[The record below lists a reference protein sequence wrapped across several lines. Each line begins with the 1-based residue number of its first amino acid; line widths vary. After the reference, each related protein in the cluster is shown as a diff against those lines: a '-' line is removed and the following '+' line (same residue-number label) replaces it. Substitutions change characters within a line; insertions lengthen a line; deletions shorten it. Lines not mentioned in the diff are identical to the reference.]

1 MTAPKCRHKQQ
12 GENIVSKREKR
23 RRKIVQ
29 NPINVRFEELQQV
42 LADYGFILKRSR
54 GSHHSFTV
62 IIDGNKELL
71 VVPYKKRVNPI
82 YVNQALELINR
93 IIAEQG
99 LDNEATDD
107 DETQDEVQDEE

>member
-1 MTAPKCRHKQQ
+1 M
-12 GENIVSKREKR
+12 SKREKR
-23 RRKIVQ
+23 RRRIAQ

-42 LADYGFILKRSR
+42 LADYGFVLKRSR

-93 IIAEQG
+93 IVAEQG
-99 LDNEATDD
+99 LDDKEDD
-107 DETQDEVQDEE
+107 DNADEAQDEVHDDK